1 MIRMQYQG
9 CNRRNSSPTLEVGVF
24 LLEKDKQILARILKY
39 SVEEF
44 KEYDILEIINRIEEV
59 EILEVP
65 VDAGLSHKSK
75 NELFKK

>member
-1 MIRMQYQG
+1 MIRMQYQV

-44 KEYDILEIINRIEEV
+44 KEYDILEIINRIEEI

-65 VDAGLSHKSK
+65 VDSGLSHKSK